1 MLGGFR
7 HQVLFKTITGSHG
20 ANERMAEEFDRPFM
34 TYNVLCAGPS
44 RSCFCSERF
53 CSASLWLTS
62 ATYDIFS
69 IAYAAGAVKRP
80 KPEPDTESGAGAD
93 VALADGSAEQPAKL
107 IKLED
112 GTAAP
117 IAAAQVDSATASA
130 PPSRSG
136 TPGLEHR
143 HRGGPSSDEF
153 VLTADM
159 ENILVNFLVRMA
171 FLIGESQDKDP
182 DMQALHQHTLKL
194 LSQALSLFPHIP
206 VKLSAF
212 LERLLQVR
220 KQQ

>member
-1 MLGGFR
+1 MQWVRAFL
-7 HQVLFKTITGSHG
+7 Q
-20 ANERMAEEFDRPFM
+20 
-34 TYNVLCAGPS
+34 TYAKPQPP
-44 RSCFCSERF
+44 
-53 CSASLWLTS
+53 
-62 ATYDIFS
+62 
-69 IAYAAGAVKRP
+69 AGAVKRP
-80 KPEPDTESGAGAD
+80 RPEPEADAAAGGDAT
-93 VALADGSAEQPAKL
+93 AAGSAAEQPAKL

-117 IAAAQVDSATASA
+117 VAATPADSAAASA

-136 TPGLEHR
+136 TPGLEQKLQ
-143 HRGGPSSDEF
+143 GGPSSDEF

-194 LSQALSLFPHIP
+194 LSQALTLFPHIP

-212 LERLLQVR
+212 LERLLQVGLTPG
-220 KQQ
+220 KNVTATSPA